1 MHTSAV
7 VNWLARVD
15 WKQGGFTSGL
25 GKGGKVVDSLPEMF
39 RYAKGH
45 GEDDGEMHA
54 ACTVGDGGRGE
65 R

>member
-1 MHTSAV
+1 MSGELLEDEERHTSC
-7 VNWLARVD
+7 LR
-15 WKQGGFTSGL
+15 
-25 GKGGKVVDSLPEMF
+25 KGGKVVDSLPEMF